1 MDAYRVGQLF
11 PHEEYCT
18 GREIV
23 LEIQGGEELAQY
35 GILVIQTL
43 SNQLT
48 KHYSSDFSIT
58 NLQYFRKSY
67 QAWPD
72 RLSIQHP
79 WGAELVEQ
87 QKSHPACGQFET

>member
-1 MDAYRVGQLF
+1 MDACRVGQLF
-11 PHEEYCT
+11 PHEEYST

-35 GILVIQTL
+35 GKLVIQTL